1 MKILLDN
8 LVMGP
13 ETIFIISLTSS
24 SMYDIWKKFWW
35 FLKKAS
41 LLHANY
47 LTLVVSHKI
56 NYIMWS
62 FKNRLHKTNS
72 LGAKRICIYI
82 YPLFNKIYVF
92 CKDNYIIQ
100 FVCRIPLFY
109 WIKHYSRFYWIKLC
123 VKSRVE
129 LIKI

>member
-13 ETIFIISLTSS
+13 ETIFIISLTSP

-35 FLKKAS
+35 FLKKAP

-72 LGAKRICIYI
+72 LGAIQMNIYIYI
-82 YPLFNKIYVF
+82 YPLFSKIYMYCAEIITLFNSFAVF
-92 CKDNYIIQ
+92 PCFIELNT
-100 FVCRIPLFY
+100 IPGF
-109 WIKHYSRFYWIKLC
+109 I
-123 VKSRVE
+123 E
-129 LIKI
+129 LYCALSHE